1 MNAVGTIQKSDLPKL
16 ERLWDDIAREEHPED
31 GEAVE
36 QAILDSKRSLAVF
49 DYLDTDSFWI
59 FASEADG
66 RYVGYAAAVRIPKT
80 DARIGFL
87 FIDELHVLSGYRR
100 QGHATRLL
108 EMAVTHAMNLRLRG
122 VRLLVDPENAAAR
135 RLYQKLGLIERALIL
150 CER

>member
-1 MNAVGTIQKSDLPKL
+1 MNAVRMIQKLDLPRL
-16 ERLWDDIAREEHPED
+16 ERLWGDIAREENPGD
-31 GEAVE
+31 GEAAE
-36 QAILDSKRSLAVF
+36 HAILASKRSLVAL

-66 RYVGYAAAVRIPKT
+66 RYVGYVAAARIPKT

-87 FIDELHVLSGYRR
+87 FIDELYVLCGYRR

-108 EMAVTHAMNLRLRG
+108 EMAVTHAMNLRLGG

-135 RLYQKLGLIERALIL
+135 QLYQKLGLIERILIL